1 MTESVMLEMLDGS
14 SQGRLKLTFTDWQVT
29 PYKLPYEMINEC
41 QDLPGIDGPGL
52 YFLFGRDGVYPRLYL
67 GAARYIYHELPDH
80 VMENTVFAWDQ
91 AVVFPLG
98 GRSDLGQTELQN
110 LAFYFYSGVKAA
122 GSYVLWNDFVP
133 RYDNAADLR
142 AVGLTYG
149 KIKEAL
155 ELLGFDLFQARQKYE
170 DWAEQ
175 RVKSELFYIG
185 CGEASRLNADC
196 RFTLV
201 MGSCLAPL
209 TDDSSE
215 RIAALRKKMQK
226 AGKLKDLATTRDL
239 TFRDELAMLS
249 GLRAGQWDFH
259 SHPVPL
265 VRCRD
270 DRGLLICFDGY
281 ARSVNHERD
290 LYHPECLGAI
300 SLLLLPGNHW
310 LERGQG
316 LGQRQLDLRIFVS
329 S

>member
-14 SQGRLKLTFTDWQVT
+14 SQGRLKLAFTDWQVT

-52 YFLFGRDGVYPRLYL
+52 YFLFGRDGVYPGLYL

-98 GRSDLGQTELQN
+98 GLSDLGQTELQN

-122 GSYVLWNDFVP
+122 GFYVLWNDFVP

-170 DWAEQ
+170 DRAEQ

-185 CGEASRLNADC
+185 CGEASALCRLNADC
-196 RFTLV
+196 SFTLV
-201 MGSCLAPL
+201 MGSRLTPL

-215 RIAALRKKMQK
+215 RIVALRKKMQK

-239 TFRDELAMLS
+239 TFRDALAMLS
-249 GLRAGQWDFH
+249 LIVGTECQECDQLLSLSGLTLSEYLAGAQ
-259 SHPVPL
+259 PVSEK
-265 VRCRD
+265 V
-270 DRGLLICFDGY
+270 
-281 ARSVNHERD
+281 V
-290 LYHPECLGAI
+290 
-300 SLLLLPGNHW
+300 
-310 LERGQG
+310 Q
-316 LGQRQLDLRIFVS
+316 VV
-329 S
+329 